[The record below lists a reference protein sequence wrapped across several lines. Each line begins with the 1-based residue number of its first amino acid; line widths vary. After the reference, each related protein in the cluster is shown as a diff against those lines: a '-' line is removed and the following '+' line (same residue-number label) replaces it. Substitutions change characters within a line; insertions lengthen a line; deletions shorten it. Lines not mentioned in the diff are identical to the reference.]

1 MSFNHEKEMLREETD
16 PEAND
21 TNNEKFWEKMRLS
34 FEVTFELLYEEA
46 QRLGVDFDNLPEV
59 EIKDPEESPAEIL
72 AVGYGNSM
80 FDWINANGDKLSHRA
95 EQLLFINNT
104 EDEVLK
110 FKDALEVIQRYC
122 FFIPPKIHRAYLDF
136 QERVS
141 NEKTDE
147 FDPLSD
153 NLGSAKIALIA
164 VERSITA
171 ISVLYSLLP
180 EDEDEMLGFLS
191 SLAKMKKMLLS
202 DFPKAMEF
210 KRPGFDE

>member
-1 MSFNHEKEMLREETD
+1 
-16 PEAND
+16 
-21 TNNEKFWEKMRLS
+21 
-34 FEVTFELLYEEA
+34 
-46 QRLGVDFDNLPEV
+46 
-59 EIKDPEESPAEIL
+59 
-72 AVGYGNSM
+72 
-80 FDWINANGDKLSHRA
+80 
-95 EQLLFINNT
+95 
-104 EDEVLK
+104 
-110 FKDALEVIQRYC
+110 
-122 FFIPPKIHRAYLDF
+122 
-136 QERVS
+136 
-141 NEKTDE
+141 
-147 FDPLSD
+147 LSD